1 MNYIITADEHLRTDL
16 PLCRTDPDWI
26 ETQKTVLQF
35 IINTCNKKNADL
47 IIAGDLFDV
56 PKVSPIILNIFL
68 TSIRQLS
75 TTCYVIAGNHSL
87 LWHNQDNLIESTIGA
102 LAALPPE
109 QYHIKYLPCND
120 MSENGIFEHSVQLTD
135 DITLVHTLTFPT
147 ENDIPYGFKAQ
158 TAKRLLEKY
167 PTKYIITGDNHK
179 HFIYKQDDRMV
190 INPGCTTIQTADMID
205 YDPIIYHLT
214 DTAIEEIKL
223 PNQKEYL
230 NPLTNNYLK
239 QQKILDQRIQIL
251 VDVIKKKLNKQTT
264 LSFEDDLQT
273 ALLHDTIDDETRE
286 IVYEI
291 KQEIGENDEY

>member
-26 ETQKTVLQF
+26 VTQKTVLQF
-35 IINTCNKKNADL
+35 IINTCNEKNADL

-68 TSIRQLS
+68 KSIRQLS

-214 DTAIEEIKL
+214 DTTIKEIKL
-223 PNQKEYL
+223 PNPQKY
-230 NPLTNNYLK
+230 LTNNYLK
-239 QQKILDQRIQIL
+239 QQEIRDKRIQAF
-251 VDVIKKKLNKQTT
+251 VDVIKKNNKQST
-264 LSFEDDLQT
+264 LSFEDNLQKT
-273 ALLHDTIDDETRE
+273 LLQNTIDSDTHK
-286 IVYEI
+286 IIDEI